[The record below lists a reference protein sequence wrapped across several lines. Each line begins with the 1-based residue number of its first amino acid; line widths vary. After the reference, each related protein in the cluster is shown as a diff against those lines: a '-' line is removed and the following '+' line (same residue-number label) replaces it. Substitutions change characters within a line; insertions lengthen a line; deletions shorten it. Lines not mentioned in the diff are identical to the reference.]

1 MPTAATTFAEQR
13 KQERRERQKVI
24 LGAAERVY
32 SRKPFEAVSMRDIAG
47 EAGIVVS
54 ALYRYFPD
62 QQSLFVEAFVEGTRK
77 IIARVDARISDGEIT
92 DLTAFGFEF
101 ISFLTEND
109 QYFRMMTHFMLD
121 GRLSGEPLEKLNQAA
136 RSVLDLFERVLD
148 HSGADGNKRTLAHT
162 YFAALNGILISF
174 RNYPGRDSADVRRH
188 MKKMAAVMAKSLE
201 DYGRGIVTVN
211 GDQNP

>member
-1 MPTAATTFAEQR
+1 
-13 KQERRERQKVI
+13 
-24 LGAAERVY
+24 
-32 SRKPFEAVSMRDIAG
+32 
-47 EAGIVVS
+47 
-54 ALYRYFPD
+54 
-62 QQSLFVEAFVEGTRK
+62 
-77 IIARVDARISDGEIT
+77 VDARISDGEIT
-92 DLTAFGFEF
+92 DLTAFGLEF

-109 QYFRMMTHFMLD
+109 HYFRMMTHFMLD

-148 HSGADGNKRTLAHT
+148 HCGATGNKRTLAHT

-201 DYGRGIVTVN
+201 DYGRAVVKVKRRL
-211 GDQNP
+211 